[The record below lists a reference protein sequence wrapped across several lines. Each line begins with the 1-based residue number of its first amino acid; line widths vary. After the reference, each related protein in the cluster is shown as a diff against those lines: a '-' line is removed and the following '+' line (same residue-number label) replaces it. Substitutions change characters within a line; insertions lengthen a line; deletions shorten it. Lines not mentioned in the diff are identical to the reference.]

1 MVRVYNE
8 EFTLA
13 TAGKFTAA
21 GGSAGDS
28 FVNLLS
34 FPHFAIKHAPAKGN
48 FNLTSLH
55 SISRVAQ
62 AEV

>member
-1 MVRVYNE
+1 MFRVYNVE
-8 EFTLA
+8 STLA

-28 FVNLLS
+28 FMSLLS
-34 FPHFAIKHAPAKGN
+34 FPHSAIKHAPAKGN
-48 FNLTSLH
+48 FNLTILH
-55 SISRVAQ
+55 SMSRAAL